1 MFISVLVFPKATS
14 FYLALSGR
22 LRQNTF
28 EELRDVNMQSAAIL
42 TFHFMATVHLFSKL
56 PLQIAMPVRLMYVCI
71 CASMVI
77 CLK

>member
-71 CASMVI
+71 YASMVV